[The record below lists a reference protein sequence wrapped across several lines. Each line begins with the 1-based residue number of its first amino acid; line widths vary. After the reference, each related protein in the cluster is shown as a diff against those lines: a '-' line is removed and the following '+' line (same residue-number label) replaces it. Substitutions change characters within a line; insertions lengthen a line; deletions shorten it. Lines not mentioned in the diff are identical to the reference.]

1 MPKPYTPNDKWSR
14 RAAAEGFRARSVYK
28 LQELDERYH
37 FFAAGMRVL
46 DVGAAP
52 GSWLQYAAKAVGP
65 RGMVLGIDFM
75 PIEPV
80 ASNVRTCVCD
90 VLDQVAL
97 EKELRSFG
105 REKFDLILSDLAPN
119 TSGIKDRDQW
129 RSIEL
134 SRQVALLAVKYLR
147 SDGVVVMKVFRGR
160 DFDQFTHELRSHFR
174 SLKVAS
180 VKASRDRSREV
191 YLVCRRENQ

>member
-1 MPKPYTPNDKWSR
+1 MPKPYTPNDKWSQ
-14 RAAAEGFRARSVYK
+14 RAAREGFRARSVYK
-28 LQELDERYH
+28 LRELDERYH
-37 FFAAGMRVL
+37 LFAAGMRVL
-46 DVGAAP
+46 DIGAAP

-65 RGMVLGIDFM
+65 RGMVLGIDLM

-97 EKELRSFG
+97 EKELRAFG

-147 SDGVVVMKVFRGR
+147 SDGVIVMKVFRGR

-174 SLKVAS
+174 FLKVAS

-191 YLVCRRENQ
+191 YLVCRN

>member
-1 MPKPYTPNDKWSR
+1 MPKPYTPNDKWSQ
-14 RAAAEGFRARSVYK
+14 RAAREGFRARSIYK
-28 LQELDERYH
+28 LRELDERHH

-46 DVGAAP
+46 DIGAAP

-65 RGMVLGIDFM
+65 RGTVLGIDLM

-97 EKELRSFG
+97 EKELGAFG

-119 TSGIKDRDQW
+119 TSGIRDRDQW

-147 SDGVVVMKVFRGR
+147 SGGAVVMKVFRGR

-191 YLVCRRENQ
+191 YLVCRN